1 MMVEATR
8 SIAAGNGALTERPPP
23 HSSIAEWAER
33 GSVDVILTKLA
44 SHGVSVFIPE
54 PPHWVAHTFDS
65 DTGDV
70 ALNAESGVRKR
81 SGPTACVIGLLCE
94 SCGRAGTT
102 TCPRT
107 LAFDGC

>member
-54 PPHWVAHTFDS
+54 PPHWVAEERL
-65 DTGDV
+65 
-70 ALNAESGVRKR
+70 A
-81 SGPTACVIGLLCE
+81 
-94 SCGRAGTT
+94 
-102 TCPRT
+102 T
-107 LAFDGC
+107 LARSTVRQESLDKEEAM